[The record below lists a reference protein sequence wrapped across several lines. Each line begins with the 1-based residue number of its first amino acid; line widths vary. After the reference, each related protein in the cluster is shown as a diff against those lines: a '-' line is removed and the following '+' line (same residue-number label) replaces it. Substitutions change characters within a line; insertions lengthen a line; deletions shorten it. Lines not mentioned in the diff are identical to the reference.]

1 MKKRGF
7 TLVEL
12 LVVIAI
18 IGILIALLLPALS
31 LAREAA
37 RNANCKN
44 NLRQF
49 GIALHV
55 HADKDPS
62 QRYCTGASDYNR
74 DGCMDTWGWVAD
86 IVNQGGGKLTEMIC
100 PSNPLKASE
109 KVNDCW
115 GEDSSNGD
123 QCPPERLTQ
132 GICGSAFYNGTT
144 AKGSGSGTQW
154 ASTDVK
160 TAERATV
167 VAWSIFEEGY
177 TTNYAASYF
186 LVRTA
191 PRIAANATNEPIVNF
206 PTAAAN
212 SKNLAGTLGPLTR
225 RQAESGLVPTS
236 NIPLLGDGAP
246 GDVNEAIIGMEIKR
260 SDTDFIGDVLTGGVG
275 ATGEKVFLAGGSLL
289 TEAYNDGPAWYRASD
304 PEAVKLIVNGAT
316 LKPQYSAELAGA
328 IPAPL
333 DGVAGSNT
341 YLQDTRDWYAVHGG
355 GTKSSVNIL
364 MADGSIKTFYDTSGD
379 KYLNP
384 GFPVESLT
392 PDEYLVLGYNT
403 PDIELPPGE
412 IFSGVFLERRSKTKF
427 E

>member
-1 MKKRGF
+1 MKRRGF

-49 GIALHV
+49 GIALHT
-55 HADKDPS
+55 HADKDPN

-109 KVNDCW
+109 KINDCY

-123 QCPPERLTQ
+123 SCPPERLVQ
-132 GICGSAFYNGTT
+132 GICGDDFYNGTT
-144 AKGSGSGTQW
+144 AKGTGAAGQW
-154 ASTDVK
+154 ASTNVK
-160 TAERATV
+160 TTERATV
-167 VAWSIFEEGY
+167 VAWAIFEEGY
-177 TTNYAASYF
+177 ATNYSASYF
-186 LVRTA
+186 LCRTA
-191 PRIAANATNEPIVNF
+191 PRVAANGSNEPIVSF
-206 PTAAAN
+206 LPGGN
-212 SKNLAGTLGPLTR
+212 SKNLAGSLGPLTR
-225 RQAESGLVPTS
+225 RAAESGLVPTS
-236 NIPLLGDGAP
+236 NIPLLGDSAP
-246 GDVNEAIIGMEIKR
+246 GDVNEAIIAAEIRR
-260 SDTDFIGDVLTGGVG
+260 SDTDFIGDVLTGGNG
-275 ATGEKVFLAGGSLL
+275 TGEKTFLPSGSLL
-289 TEAYNDGPAWYRASD
+289 VEAMNDGPAWYRTTGID
-304 PEAVKLIVNGAT
+304 GVKLIEANAS
-316 LKPQYSAELAGA
+316 LKTQYSSELGGS

-333 DGVAGSNT
+333 NGTTGSNT

-364 MADGSIKTFYDTSGD
+364 MADGAVKTFYDTSGD

-384 GFPVESLT
+384 GFPVDTALT
-392 PDEYLVLGYNT
+392 PDDYLVLGYNT